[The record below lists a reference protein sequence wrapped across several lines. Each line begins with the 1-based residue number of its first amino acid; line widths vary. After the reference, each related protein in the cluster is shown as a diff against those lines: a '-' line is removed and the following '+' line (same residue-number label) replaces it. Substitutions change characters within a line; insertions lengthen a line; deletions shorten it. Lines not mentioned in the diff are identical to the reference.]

1 MEKFNV
7 SESISYAGVLQGKSA
22 RAYTREFETVA
33 RTWDELATR
42 QATPIPEQN
51 AYIYG
56 ELLTS
61 PGSHAAKNVI
71 SRTMLSLDYDRA
83 APGEP
88 QAAHDLLKALKYS
101 HAIFT
106 TRSATEETPK
116 FRVIVPLSESVGPA
130 VFSASTLELISQLSQ
145 VVKSPHDPA
154 CEKFSQLMFAP
165 WAGAEYQEDYLY
177 TEGKSFQPVGADA
190 PPPRLAG
197 SDLRIKQH
205 PGEIKSHVG
214 EFNRKYEDIDAVL
227 EAFPEMNQH
236 ISFVYDDHYRINY
249 ASSRVGLNQLR
260 RADGAVFWY
269 CHHGSSPLHGQTGSM
284 FDLAAFFLGGGVEYQ
299 SDREPQERD
308 YVQAFEN
315 SLIFKK
321 ALAAKE
327 DPADAAPEPPSG
339 GGFVPLTE
347 DGPKADRSARQEAKQ
362 SRKSS
367 KEARKLKFMKQLR
380 EEDPFLNSIRRTRFA
395 ESLMVEDADGK
406 LVPRTMIEMIVELRE
421 HVAETY
427 DEALSQEEAKT
438 LIRYMSTSGDM
449 FNHVLAE
456 LDSTKW
462 DGIKRIN
469 RFLIPTHMDP
479 EYADKAITL
488 QFLGAANRVLNP
500 GSQLDTALVL
510 VGAAG
515 VGKSTFLQSL
525 ALGYYM
531 PVTTMGKDVQR
542 ALATSFIAD
551 MDEMRLLRVGM
562 NKSKLEA
569 VKSFI
574 TQKED
579 ALDIKYQA
587 EMSHYPRVVSFWGTT
602 NDGAF
607 IPPMQGARRFLPY
620 HISGPIPRWAD
631 EEPDFFRQV
640 WAEALARVRAGEL
653 EALFADEA
661 GMAAFDRMANETRV
675 RYTDDDLTKAALELF
690 QTAFSR
696 DFAAS
701 PRLVDADKANYERR
715 NLMPE
720 DMAYL
725 NQAPAEVVWALLFRT
740 APYLTAGFT
749 SSALMDALRGSALAQ
764 EMFTLDGSII
774 RYTGPTRPA
783 LTARSS
789 LGFTDLN

>member
-1 MEKFNV
+1 MNT
-7 SESISYAGVLQGKSA
+7 Y
-22 RAYTREFETVA
+22 TVA
-33 RTWDELATR
+33 RSVPADDPR
-42 QATPIPEQN
+42 QAAYARNFENLELTWAELTARQN
-51 AYIYG
+51 TQIAEATAYLYG
-56 ELLTS
+56 ELLES
-61 PGSHAAKNVI
+61 PGGHTVRNVRH
-71 SRTMLSLDYDRA
+71 RTIISLDYDKA
-83 APGEP
+83 LPGEP
-88 QAAHDLLKALKYS
+88 EKVHQYLRKGGYT
-101 HAIFT
+101 HAVFT
-106 TRSATEETPK
+106 TRSATEESPR
-116 FRVIVPLSESVGPA
+116 FRVLIPLEAPAGRKLFSRITKELLWDLTRVVESEP
-130 VFSASTLELISQLSQ
+130 
-145 VVKSPHDPA
+145 DRA
-154 CEKFSQLMFAP
+154 CEKYAQLMFAP
-165 WAGAEYQEDYLY
+165 WAGAAYQEDYSHE
-177 TEGKSFQPVGADA
+177 EGSYPVDWGSA
-190 PPPRLAG
+190 PYPGQAENLPELG
-197 SDLRIKQH
+197 SKQH
-205 PGEIKSHVG
+205 PMEIKSHVG

-227 EAFPEMNQH
+227 GAFPAMNEY
-236 ISFVYDDHYRINY
+236 ISYVYEDHYRINS
-249 ASSRVGLNQLR
+249 ASSRVGLNQIR

-269 CHHGSSPLHGQTGSM
+269 CHHGSSPLHGHTGSM
-284 FDLAAFFLGGGVEYQ
+284 FDLVAYFLGGGVDYQ
-299 SDREPQERD
+299 SDLEPQERD
-308 YVQAFEN
+308 YVQNFES

-327 DPADAAPEPPSG
+327 DPADARPATPSG
-339 GGFVPLTE
+339 GEFAPLKG
-347 DGPKADRSARQEAKQ
+347 DAPKADRETRQDAKAV
-362 SRKSS
+362 RKLS
-367 KEARKLKFMKQLR
+367 KETQKLKFMRQLR

-395 ESLMVEDADGK
+395 ESFMMEDEDGL
-406 LVPRTMIEMIVELRE
+406 LVPRTMIELMVEFRE
-421 HVAETY
+421 HVADTY
-427 DEALSQEEAKT
+427 GEALTQEDAKS
-438 LIRYMSTSGDM
+438 LIRYKASTGEM
-449 FNHVLAE
+449 INHVLAE
-456 LDSTKW
+456 LDSTEW
-462 DGIKRIN
+462 DGVRRID

-479 EYADKAITL
+479 EYAEKAITL

-525 ALGYYM
+525 SLGYYM
-531 PVTTMGKDVQR
+531 TVTTMGKDVR
-542 ALATSFIAD
+542 RSLPTSFIAD

-562 NKSKLEA
+562 NKSKLEE

-579 ALDIKYQA
+579 SLDIKYQA
-587 EMSHYPRVVSFWGTT
+587 EIAHYPRVVSFWGTT
-602 NDGAF
+602 NDGTF

-653 EALFADEA
+653 EAMFEDEA
-661 GMAAFDRMANETRV
+661 GMAAFDRLANEVRV

-690 QTAFSR
+690 QIPFSR

-701 PRLVDADKANYERR
+701 PRLTEADKANYERR

-725 NQAPAEVVWALLFRT
+725 NQAPAEVVWSLLFRT